1 MKRLSTEM
9 LTFTE
14 IGGAGEMIYKAVRFP
29 DYYWEFDHEIKEDV
43 IVPVFSYTK
52 RPTAGTD
59 YSLTGLELL
68 ANLCNLYRKINNPD
82 SSANI
87 TELVWDWCRN
97 NIHPYYIDDL
107 CDIIESAD
115 FKNPNI
121 YERLRGDASFLVSKF
136 VHDLSNLGST
146 FEYYDVLNKVY
157 LEHDASA
164 GRKLYYE
171 GRIRESI
178 PLLEKYKQYTDDD
191 EYIKQISAK
200 YDSLMKGVITLF
212 PAVKMN
218 LKQNNRTKKIEMGAE
233 VHSVFDIAWYS
244 FVRMVATVAPP
255 PDTNPDYMFSQSS
268 ILTCMACGD
277 FFVRHSSR
285 QRYCNNPDCQA
296 ERNNRKARA
305 YYKRKKE
312 YNPKLSGEKRSLL

>member
-68 ANLCNLYRKINNPD
+68 ANLCNLYRKINSPD
-82 SSANI
+82 SSANN

-97 NIHPYYIDDL
+97 NIHPYYVDDL
-107 CDIIESAD
+107 CDIIENAD
-115 FKNPNI
+115 FKDPYF
-121 YERLRGDASFLVSKF
+121 YEHLQSDASFLVSRF
-136 VHDLSNLGST
+136 ILDLSNLGAA
-146 FEYYDVLNKVY
+146 FEYYDALKKVY
-157 LEHDASA
+157 YGRDASA
-164 GRKLYYE
+164 GRNLYYE
-171 GRIRESI
+171 GRVRESI

-191 EYIKQISAK
+191 EYVKQVSAK
-200 YDSLMKGVITLF
+200 YDILMEGLITLF

-218 LKQNNRTKKIEMGAE
+218 LKQNKRSKRIEMGAE

-244 FVRMVATVAPP
+244 FARMVATVAPP
-255 PDTNPDYMFSQSS
+255 ADTDPDYVFSQGSV
-268 ILTCMACGD
+268 LTCMGCGEY
-277 FFVRHSSR
+277 FVRHSSR
-285 QRYCNNPDCQA
+285 QRYCDNPNCQA

-305 YYKRKKE
+305 YYMRKKAD
-312 YNPKLSGEKRSLL
+312 KK